1 MERYLRAG
9 KGGGG
14 KRRTYDAS
22 GRIAQAART
31 RDGIVEIAERMFF
44 ADGYAAT
51 TTAAIAAE
59 AGVSV
64 ETIYKAFGGK
74 AGLVRA
80 IRDRRLAGKG
90 PVHAEVRSNRAR
102 RAAGGARALV
112 AEWGRLTVEVAPLV
126 APVLLLV
133 RDAAAVDPEM
143 DELRAELDADRWRR
157 MAANARTLRRLGYLR
172 SGVTTRQAA
181 DVLWTFSSP
190 ELYELLVLGRKWP
203 LARYGDFVTGAL
215 TSALLDVLVVDGPRT

>member
-1 MERYLRAG
+1 MERHSRAG
-9 KGGGG
+9 KGAAR
-14 KRRTYDAS
+14 KRRAYDAS
-22 GRIAQAART
+22 GRLAQAARA
-31 RDGIVEIAERMFF
+31 RACIVDVAEQMFF

-51 TTAAIAAE
+51 TMVAIAAS
-59 AGVSV
+59 AGASV

-80 IRDRRLAGKG
+80 IRDRRLAGQG

-112 AEWGRLTVEVAPLV
+112 AEWGRLTAEVAPLV

-133 RDAAAVDPEM
+133 RDAAVADPEM
-143 DELRAELDADRWRR
+143 EALRAELDADRLRR
-157 MAANARTLRRLGYLR
+157 MTANARTLRQLGYLR
-172 SGVTTRQAA
+172 PGVTTREAA

-203 LARYGDFVTGAL
+203 LARYGDFVTGTL
-215 TSALLDVLVVDGPRT
+215 TSALLDVIVVDDSRT